1 MEEFQLNVESE
12 RKERGT
18 QIKAEFIADGE
29 FILRRR
35 VLH

>member
-1 MEEFQLNVESE
+1 MEKFPMSVENE

-35 VLH
+35 VQF